1 MRRYLV
7 LLLLLVVTGAC
18 ASPRTTSVSMGDGSV
33 SVPGEPPTDGGGGA
47 AAGTCLEGTPDCND
61 TPDTDMGGGGDAMND
76 DQLRKTARDLLGL
89 PENEVP
95 DDVRIGRRGDEQFAL
110 TEDYRPGRMTVELD
124 ENDKGVLRVTVVTVE
139 LVEGPETFRAE

>member
-1 MRRYLV
+1 MPRYLV
-7 LLLLLVVTGAC
+7 LILLLLVTGAC
-18 ASPRTTSVSMGDGSV
+18 ASPQTTSVSMGDGSIPV
-33 SVPGEPPTDGGGGA
+33 SGDPPSDAAGDG

-89 PENEVP
+89 PENKVP

-110 TEDYRPGRMTVELD
+110 TEAYRPGRMTVELD
-124 ENDKGVLRVTVVTVE
+124 ENDKGVFRVTVVTVE